1 MKSGMKSIIT
11 MFSALVSILNPL
23 KHASK
28 KPKEVKAEKQRA
40 YNRQTRYRS
49 TFSSSR
55 QFHYF
60 SRNHYKLN

>member
-1 MKSGMKSIIT
+1 MKSIIT

-28 KPKEVKAEKQRA
+28 QPKENYEKKQLNPNRA
-40 YNRQTRYRS
+40 SRYRN
-49 TFSSSR
+49 TFDSSR

-60 SRNHYKLN
+60 SRKHYKLN